1 MSGRASTL
9 PDSRGGDGP
18 GESDAELVRAARA
31 NPGAFER
38 IYERYETGLYRY
50 LRSRTDGPEDAAD
63 LTQQAFLRAMDALPD
78 YDERGAPFAA
88 WLYRIAR
95 NLAID
100 HGRRAR
106 AALSWDG
113 LPPAL
118 HPSSGEGTEAAVL
131 DRETRERLRR
141 ALLTLA
147 PEDRELVGL
156 RFVARLR
163 IGEVAATLGQ
173 SESTVHR
180 RLRGILG
187 RLKEELDDR

>member
-1 MSGRASTL
+1 MSGMASTL

-18 GESDAELVRAARA
+18 GESDAELVRAARED
-31 NPGAFER
+31 PSAFVR
-38 IYERYETGLYRY
+38 LYERYEAGVYRY
-50 LRSRTDGPEDAAD
+50 VRLRTGGPEDAAD
-63 LTQQAFLRAMDALPD
+63 LTQQAFLRAMDALPG

-100 HGRRAR
+100 HGRRR
-106 AALSWDG
+106 RVALSWDG
-113 LPPAL
+113 LPAAL
-118 HPSSGEGTEAAVL
+118 QPSSGEDAEAAIL

-141 ALLTLA
+141 ALMSLSPA
-147 PEDRELVGL
+147 DRELVGL

-163 IGEVAATLGQ
+163 IGEVAAALGQ

-180 RLRGILG
+180 RLRGVLG
-187 RLKEELDDR
+187 RLKEELDER